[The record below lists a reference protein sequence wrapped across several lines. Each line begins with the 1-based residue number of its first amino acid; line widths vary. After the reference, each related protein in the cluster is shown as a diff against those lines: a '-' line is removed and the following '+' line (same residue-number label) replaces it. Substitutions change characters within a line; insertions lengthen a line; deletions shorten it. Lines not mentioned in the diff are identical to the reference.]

1 MSHLLCTDNH
11 KHIYIHSVTQR
22 FLLTVKQTEK
32 HLCALTVNRLYV
44 NRKYS
49 CNSIGY
55 IKLNT
60 EDGAGW
66 EVRCLTK
73 ASSSLK
79 TPAIPPFYKIIT
91 DNQSTKL
98 VYNLVYRKDRGSRLE
113 RRGYWSRFSLRVG
126 YRSGGGAH
134 TRGRLLRLRP
144 WFWDWRSRREVI
156 SLQLK

>member
-1 MSHLLCTDNH
+1 
-11 KHIYIHSVTQR
+11 
-22 FLLTVKQTEK
+22 VKQTEK

-79 TPAIPPFYKIIT
+79 TPAIPPFCKIIT
-91 DNQSTKL
+91 DNQSTKP
-98 VYNLVYRKDRGSRLE
+98 VYRKERGSSFKH
-113 RRGYWSRFSLRVG
+113 RGYWSRLSLRCGV
-126 YRSGGGAH
+126 
-134 TRGRLLRLRP
+134 L
-144 WFWDWRSRREVI
+144 
-156 SLQLK
+156 